1 MPKREWGLTEWL
13 SFQERHHS
21 QAIELGLDRVKRV
34 AQRLQLDRPNALTI
48 TVAGTNGKGSS
59 TATLSAIYSAA
70 GYRTGWYA
78 SPHLLR
84 YNERVCI
91 NGQPVDDVLLVDA
104 FRAIYA
110 ALETET
116 LSYFEW
122 GTLAALWLFK
132 QQNCQVQILEVGL
145 GGRLD
150 AVNLVDADAVLITPI
165 DIDHQAWL
173 GSTREQ
179 IAQEKAG
186 VLRANQV
193 AVYADPLPVE
203 SLRAYAHSLAI
214 DLSLF
219 GQDFEWHEVNAQQ
232 WAFCRHSDCIVLPK
246 PVLLSDFQC
255 DNAAGVLML
264 VHRMQSRLPVTLSQ
278 IVQGL
283 QSTRLIGRLDY
294 RYNGRAR
301 WLFDV
306 AHNPQSVRAL
316 SDYLLKLQEPALA
329 VVFSALSDKDIRS
342 MVRTLSPLVAH
353 WFVAPL
359 GVERAA
365 SHEQLLSAFSAVSA
379 AQVTWCNSMTAAC
392 HAAQESNYALRLVCG
407 SFVTVEQGL
416 TWLTSQGAL

>member
-1 MPKREWGLTEWL
+1 MPYSDWGLTEWL

-21 QAIELGLDRVKRV
+21 QAIDLGLDRVKRV
-34 AQRLQLDRPNALTI
+34 AQRLCLDQPEAVTI

-59 TATLSAIYSAA
+59 TATLSAIYTAA

-84 YNERVCI
+84 YNERISI
-91 NGQPVDDVLLVDA
+91 NGQPVQDEWLVAA

-110 ALETET
+110 VLDGDT

-132 QQNCQVQILEVGL
+132 QQNCQVQVLEVGL

-165 DIDHQAWL
+165 DIDHQSWL

-203 SLRAYAHSLAI
+203 SLLHYAKMRSVA
-214 DLSLF
+214 LSVF
-219 GQDFEWHEVNAQQ
+219 GRDFEWHEVDERN
-232 WAFCRHSDCIVLPK
+232 WAFCRGSECVVLPK
-246 PVLLSDFQC
+246 PVLLGAFQC

-264 VHRMQSRLPVTLSQ
+264 VHRLQSRLPVAFAQL
-278 IVQGL
+278 VQGI

-294 RYNGRAR
+294 RDYEGAR

-306 AHNPQSVRAL
+306 AHNPQSVGAL
-316 SDYLLKLQEPALA
+316 GKYLQVLQESSLA
-329 VVFSALSDKDIRS
+329 VVFSALSDKDITA
-342 MVRTLSPLVAH
+342 MVHTLSPFVSH

-365 SHEQLLSAFSAVSA
+365 TYEQLSSAFSATPLS
-379 AQVTWCNSMTAAC
+379 QITWCGSIADAC
-392 HAAQESNYALRLVCG
+392 QVAQQSHYGLRLVCG
-407 SFVTVEQGL
+407 SFVTVEHGL
-416 TWLTSQGAL
+416 HWLASQGVD

>member
-246 PVLLSDFQC
+246 PVLLGDFQC